1 MNGLTMVIDPGLP
14 TGAFTD
20 VIGSH
25 GDYIGLVKFGWG
37 TALVTRDLDRKV
49 AVLREA
55 GIGFYFGGT
64 LFERYLFDDRLGEFL
79 ALVERTGATHIEVSN
94 GTIPLDQHAKADHV
108 RRMARYRPVLAEV
121 GYKDAERSARLSPAD
136 WVTAIAEDLDA
147 GATLV
152 ITETRE
158 SGRSGMARPDG
169 RLRDEVLH
177 AVLEAVDPGRLLF
190 EAPTKDLQVQLIREL
205 GPQVNLGNIA
215 AADVLGVAT
224 LRLGLRAD
232 TLLQLAT
239 RVAPAL
245 PENPS
250 LTRRTVNA

>member
-1 MNGLTMVIDPGLP
+1 MNGLTMVIDPGLA

-25 GDYIGLVKFGWG
+25 GEHIGLVKFGWG

-49 AVLREA
+49 AGLREA
-55 GIGFYFGGT
+55 GIGFYFGG
-64 LFERYLFDDRLGEFL
+64 
-79 ALVERTGATHIEVSN
+79 ALLPVRQPARRVPRTGGAHRRHPHR
-94 GTIPLDQHAKADHV
+94 GLQRDHPAGPARQGRPGAADGAV
-108 RRMARYRPVLAEV
+108 PAGAGRGRLQGRRTLGAA
-121 GYKDAERSARLSPAD
+121 SPAD
-136 WVTAIAEDLDA
+136 WVAAIGEGLDA

-158 SGRSGMARPDG
+158 SGRNGIARPDG
-169 RLRDEVLH
+169 HLRDEVLH
-177 AVLEAVDPGRLLF
+177 AVLAAIDPGRLLF

-224 LRLGLRAD
+224 LRIGLRAD
-232 TLLQLAT
+232 SLLQLAT
-239 RVAPAL
+239 RRIASASVA
-245 PENPS
+245 
-250 LTRRTVNA
+250 